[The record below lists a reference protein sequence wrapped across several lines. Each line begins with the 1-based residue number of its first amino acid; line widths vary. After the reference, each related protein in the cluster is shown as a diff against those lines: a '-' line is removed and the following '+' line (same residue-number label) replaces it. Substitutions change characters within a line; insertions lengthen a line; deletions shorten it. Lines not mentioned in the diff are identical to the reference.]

1 MNKNAIRII
10 LSVVAI
16 CFTSAA
22 LKAQQINS
30 ISGKVVNAKNEP
42 LMGNV
47 MILSTIDSSL
57 LKATSFQSAS
67 FELPGINQKAVLLKL
82 TSLQFADTV
91 IKIEYNGQEHINL
104 GNISIKESWAL
115 LNEVQVTS
123 KAPMVRYRPNGS
135 VEVNVA
141 NTILATSTSASEILS
156 RSPNIMIDEAGQVS
170 VLGKGE
176 AIIYLNGKRITRE
189 QMNAIPTSQISRIE
203 IISNPSARYDAEGK
217 AVINIITKVNMQE
230 GIMGTASQHIT
241 TSNFWGTNAN
251 TFFDISYMKGKFSLV
266 ANYGLQLGKSREFLH
281 TIRTRPVGVDYMNS
295 DLTIDW
301 RRKFNNYSNFGLGA
315 QYNIS
320 EGNSILLAYNGYVE
334 KQGGGQHSENII
346 TTNTEESFYLSDLNV
361 GQMRQNH
368 TLVLNF
374 NKAIDTLGST
384 FFIGS
389 QYSYFNSKTDDFIDE
404 YGTTNGVENSRLLN
418 NNTGTKISIFTTQA
432 DYTKVFNA
440 RNKLDMGIKFS
451 YASDKSATDFLVA
464 ETGQGYKLDSGMSNN
479 FRYTE
484 NVPAAY
490 INYSGIISKKI
501 DFSIG
506 ARGEWTNYN
515 LNTSFSNG
523 SIIKNNYFNVFPN
536 LAFSTTLHDLKL
548 RFSYASRITRPRYQ
562 GLNPYIIYQDRFT
575 SIQGNPYMVPEK
587 VQAFEIGINYKKY
600 DFRVGYNYA
609 VNPLTAAALRGD
621 SANSYVLKGI
631 NLDKSHTLFASLSK
645 SLNISWWS
653 SLNTATLTY
662 GKFIDSKFDY
672 VFTRS
677 KPDIY
682 LYTSNTFDVKKLFK
696 VQLLAWYMSNRSNGR
711 YENQRSTVT
720 LGIEKSFIKNTLKL
734 SLTANDIFHQ
744 SHASGTYDVGQTFVF
759 YDRSYNTNYFRFIA
773 SYNFGKIKKSNY
785 KIRSTGQTE
794 SGRAN

>member
-1 MNKNAIRII
+1 MNKNAICII
-10 LSVVAI
+10 LSVIV
-16 CFTSAA
+16 SLS
-22 LKAQQINS
+22 LKAQQISS

-47 MILSTIDSSL
+47 MVLSTTDSSL
-57 LKATSFQSAS
+57 LKAASFQSAN
-67 FELPGINQKAVLLKL
+67 FEVAGIDQKAVLLKL
-82 TSLQFADTV
+82 TSLQFADTI
-91 IKIEYNGQEHINL
+91 IKVEYNGQAHINL

-115 LNEVQVTS
+115 LNEVQVTG

-156 RSPNIMIDEAGQVS
+156 RSPNIIIDEAGQVA

-176 AIIYLNGKRITRE
+176 AIIYLNSKRITRE
-189 QMNAIPTSQISRIE
+189 QMNAIPTSQIAKIE
-203 IISNPSARYDAEGK
+203 IISNPSAKYDAEGK
-217 AVINIITKVNMQE
+217 AVINIVTKVNTQE
-230 GIMGTASQHIT
+230 GIMGTTSQHIT
-241 TSNFWGTNAN
+241 TSSFWGTNAN
-251 TFFDISYMKGKFSLV
+251 TFLDMSYMKGKFSLV
-266 ANYGLQLGKSREFLH
+266 GNYGLQLGKSREFLH
-281 TIRTRPVGVDYMNS
+281 TIRTRDAGVDYMNS

-320 EGNSILLAYNGYVE
+320 EGNSISLAYNGYVE

-368 TLVLNF
+368 TATLNY

-389 QYSYFNSKTDDFIDE
+389 QYSYFNSQTNDFIEE
-404 YGTTNGVENSRLLN
+404 YGTTNGIENNRLLN

-451 YASDKSATDFLVA
+451 YAHDKSATDFLIA
-464 ETGQGYKLDSGMSNN
+464 ESGQDYKLDSGMSNN
-479 FRYTE
+479 FKYSE
-484 NVPAAY
+484 KVPAVY
-490 INYSGIISKKI
+490 INYSGIISKRT
-501 DFSIG
+501 DFTIG
-506 ARGEWTNYN
+506 ARGEWTNYD
-515 LNTSFSNG
+515 LNTSFNNG
-523 SIIKNNYFNVFPN
+523 QVIKNNYFNVFPN
-536 LAFSTTLHDLKL
+536 LSLSTTLHDLKL

-562 GLNPYIIYQDRFT
+562 ALNPFIIYQDRYT
-575 SIQGNPYMVPEK
+575 SIQGNPGMVPEK

-600 DFRVGYNYA
+600 DFRIGYNYA
-609 VNPLTAAALRGD
+609 VDPLTAAALRGD
-621 SANSYVLKGI
+621 SVNSYVLKGI
-631 NLDKSHTLFASLSK
+631 NLDKSHTFFASLSK
-645 SLNISWWS
+645 SLNTSWWS

-662 GKFIDSKFDY
+662 GKFIDTKYDY
-672 VFTRS
+672 VFS
-677 KPDIY
+677 KSRPDIY

-711 YENQRSTVT
+711 FEKQRSTIT

-744 SHASGTYDVGQTFVF
+744 SHSSGTYDVGQTFVF

-773 SYNFGKIKKSNY
+773 SYNFGKIKKTNY